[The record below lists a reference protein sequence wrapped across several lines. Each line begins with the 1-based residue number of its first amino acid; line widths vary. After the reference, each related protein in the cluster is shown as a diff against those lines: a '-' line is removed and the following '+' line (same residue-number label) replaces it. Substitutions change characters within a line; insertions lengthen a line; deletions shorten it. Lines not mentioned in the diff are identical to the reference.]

1 MRTRSDINTLL
12 AEFAALGL
20 LLAIRWVGEGR
31 VPDYRVAA
39 VSPPPDAGSA
49 GREAGGPSDLGRAG
63 WWAVLK
69 RLVTRISD
77 NRLTSEAA
85 GVTFFALLAIFPALA
100 AIVSLYGL
108 IADPQT
114 INAHVDALNG
124 FIPGGGLDIITDQL
138 RRLTSNGASKLGV
151 GALVGLLA
159 ALWSANQGSKALF
172 EALNVVYGEKEKR
185 GFFMRIAVSLA
196 FTVGAVVF
204 ILLMLGA
211 ILVIPV
217 ALDYI
222 GISSTADMLVRVGR
236 WPAVFVI
243 LAFFLSCLYRFGPSR
258 REPRWQWV
266 SWGGCAAALGWI
278 AVSLG
283 FSWYV
288 EHFGNYNKTY
298 GSLGAAIGFMTWIWL
313 STTVMLV
320 GGQLN
325 AELEVQTA
333 RDTTVGDER
342 PLGVRG
348 ARKADAVA

>member
-1 MRTRSDINTLL
+1 MRSKSDINNLVS
-12 AEFAALGL
+12 EFAALGV

-31 VPDYRVAA
+31 MPAYRAA
-39 VSPPPDAGSA
+39 DQQSQSTATAQAVD
-49 GREAGGPSDLGRAG
+49 GPSQLTPGG

-69 RLVTRISD
+69 RVVARVSD
-77 NRLTSEAA
+77 NRLMSEAA
-85 GVTFFALLAIFPALA
+85 GVTFFALLALFPALA
-100 AIVSLYGL
+100 ATVSLYGL

-138 RRLTSNGASKLGV
+138 RRLTSNGASKLGI
-151 GALVGLLA
+151 GAIVGLLA

-185 GFFMRIAVSLA
+185 GFVLRIAISLA
-196 FTVGAVVF
+196 FTVGAIVF
-204 ILLMLGA
+204 ILLMLGG
-211 ILVIPV
+211 IIVVPI
-217 ALDYI
+217 ALDFI
-222 GISSTADMLVRVGR
+222 GMSTTADLLVRIAR
-236 WPAVFVI
+236 WPLAFVV

-266 SWGGCAAALGWI
+266 SWGGCAAAVGWI
-278 AVSLG
+278 AVSFG

-325 AELEVQTA
+325 AELEVQTE
-333 RDTTVGDER
+333 RDTTVGADR
-342 PLGVRG
+342 PLGERG
-348 ARKADAVA
+348 ALKADAVA

>member
-1 MRTRSDINTLL
+1 MRTRADIKLL
-12 AEFAALGL
+12 LTEFAALGVIM
-20 LLAIRWVGEGR
+20 AIRWIGEGR
-31 VPDYRVAA
+31 VPAYQTPQLDEGTHDAA
-39 VSPPPDAGSA
+39 A
-49 GREAGGPSDLGRAG
+49 PSDLAPAG

-69 RLVTRISD
+69 RVFAQISD
-77 NRLTSEAA
+77 NRLLSEAA

-108 IADPQT
+108 VADPQT
-114 INAHVDALNG
+114 INSHVDALNG
-124 FIPGGGLDIITDQL
+124 FVPGGGLDIITDQL
-138 RRLTSNGASKLGV
+138 HRLTSNGASKLGLGAVV
-151 GALVGLLA
+151 GILA

-172 EALNVVYGEKEKR
+172 EALNVVYGEKESR
-185 GFFMRIAVSLA
+185 GFFARIAISLA
-196 FTVGAVVF
+196 FTLGAIVF

-211 ILVIPV
+211 ILVVPTM
-217 ALDYI
+217 LDYV
-222 GISSTADMLVRVGR
+222 GLSATMDRLVRIGR
-236 WPAVFVI
+236 WPIAFAV

-278 AVSLG
+278 VVSFG

-313 STTVMLV
+313 STTVMLI

-325 AELEVQTA
+325 AELELQTA
-333 RDTTVGDER
+333 RDTTVGRDK
-342 PLGVRG
+342 PLGARG
-348 ARKADAVA
+348 ARKADMVAQMEA

>member
-1 MRTRSDINTLL
+1 MRSRADINLL
-12 AEFAALGL
+12 LSEFAALGL
-20 LLAIRWVGEGR
+20 LMAIRWIGEGR
-31 VPDYRVAA
+31 VPAYRAA
-39 VSPPPDAGSA
+39 DPASSEIDEHALDAES
-49 GREAGGPSDLGRAG
+49 PSDLSAAG

-69 RLVTRISD
+69 RTVAQISD
-77 NRLTSEAA
+77 NRLMSEAA

-108 IADPQT
+108 VADPQT

-124 FIPGGGLDIITDQL
+124 FVPGGGLEIITDQL
-138 RRLTSNGASKLGV
+138 HRLTSNGASKLGI
-151 GALVGLLA
+151 GAIIGLLA

-172 EALNVVYGEKEKR
+172 EALNVVYAEKEKR
-185 GFFMRIAVSLA
+185 GFILRIAVSLA
-196 FTVGAVVF
+196 FTFGGIVF

-211 ILVIPV
+211 ILVIPLV
-217 ALDYI
+217 LDYV
-222 GISSTADMLVRVGR
+222 GLSKTADSLLRIGR
-236 WPAVFVI
+236 WPTAFVI
-243 LAFFLSCLYRFGPSR
+243 LAFFMSCLYRFGPSR

-266 SWGGCAAALGWI
+266 SWGGCFAALGWI

-313 STTVMLV
+313 STTVMLI

-325 AELEVQTA
+325 AELEVQTE
-333 RDTTVGDER
+333 RDTTVGSDR
-342 PLGVRG
+342 PLGARG